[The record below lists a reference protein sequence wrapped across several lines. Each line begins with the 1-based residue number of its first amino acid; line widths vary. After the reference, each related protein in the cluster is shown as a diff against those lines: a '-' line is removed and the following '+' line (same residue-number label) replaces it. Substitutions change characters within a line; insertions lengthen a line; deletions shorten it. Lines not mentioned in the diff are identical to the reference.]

1 MSSTALEIL
10 GWAGSVV
17 LVVSLLQARVVRLR
31 QLNLVASIVLVA
43 YNAMVGVWPMVAV
56 NVAIA
61 VVNVVHLVRLVRTR
75 HDPDTYAAVEVDAD
89 GELVAHLLRRH
100 HDDVEA
106 FNPGF
111 RWDGSG
117 PDAIAFV
124 VMRQDETVGL
134 VLVTDRGGG
143 TAEVALDYV
152 VPRFRDFTPGEFVYR
167 RSGVFTDRGFHT
179 VLAPPRMRDLDGHL
193 ARVGFTD
200 RDGRRVLDLPAST

>member
-1 MSSTALEIL
+1 MSSAALEAL

-31 QLNLVASIVLVA
+31 QLNLVASVVLVV
-43 YNAMVGVWPMVAV
+43 YNGILGVWPMVAV
-56 NVAIA
+56 NVAIS
-61 VVNVVHLVRLVRTR
+61 VINTVHLVRLVRTR

-117 PDAIAFV
+117 PESLAFV
-124 VMRQDETVGL
+124 VLRGDESVGL
-134 VLVTDRGGG
+134 VLVHDRGGG

-167 RSGVFTDRGFHT
+167 RSGLFTDRGFRT
-179 VLAPPRMRDLDGHL
+179 VIAPPAMRDLDGHL
-193 ARVGFTD
+193 RRVGFTD
-200 RDGRRVLDLPAST
+200 RDGVRVLDLSAG